1 MNKSRVAV
9 IGTGGCGNKLLDTL
23 LNIDNR
29 YVSLFCNTNI
39 KEMEILDNYNRNT
52 NALYISGAA
61 GSGRDSKVAKE
72 LIKNDKARVGDY
84 LKNRFSQSSGID
96 TFFILA
102 SGDGGSGSGSVSLLT
117 QLIKKSVNPDAKINL
132 LIAAPKLSEKE
143 LSFINFK
150 RLWNDISKLIESGMI
165 NSIQFI
171 DNNKMIDEESFNY
184 EVMKE
189 FDNSLSINSIE
200 IDEEDSKRVN
210 TANGYKVTLNINSKH
225 KPLKMAV
232 DNAIKTSN
240 FILPEHL
247 ECDYMLSYLDGDIF
261 DSNNLDRLFTV
272 YGMTKSDYHSVEDEP
287 NIIVLGGCEMPSH
300 YIESIEEA
308 EINLR
313 IQKEERD
320 KSKKKMAV
328 VAVDEDDTQ
337 TSSKTNTLEE
347 SNLKSKKGKKK
358 KMSDREF
365 LNKLNEM
372 DDLW

>member
-1 MNKSRVAV
+1 MNKSRIAV

-29 YVSLFCNTNI
+29 YVPVFCNTNI
-39 KEMEILDNYNRNT
+39 KEMEILDNYDKDT
-52 NALYISGAA
+52 NALYIAGAA

-72 LIKNDKARVGDY
+72 LILKDKARVGDY
-84 LKNRFSQSSGID
+84 LKNRFSESSGVN

-117 QLIKKSVNPDAKINL
+117 QIIKKSVNRDAKINL

-143 LSFINFK
+143 LSFANFK
-150 RLWNDISKLIESGMI
+150 RLWNDIAKLIEAGML
-165 NSIQFI
+165 NSVQFI
-171 DNNKMIDEESFNY
+171 DNNKMYDEEEFNY

-189 FDNSLSINSIE
+189 FNDSLSINSIE
-200 IDEEDSKRVN
+200 IDEKDSERVN
-210 TANGYKVTLNINSKH
+210 TAPGYKVTLSIDSKY

-232 DNAIKTSN
+232 DNAIKDSN

-261 DSNNLDRLFTV
+261 DNSKLDRLFTI
-272 YGMTKSDYHSVEDEP
+272 YRMAKSDYHSVEDEP
-287 NIIVLGGCEMPSH
+287 NILVLGGCEMPVH
-300 YIESIEEA
+300 YMELIEEA
-308 EINLR
+308 ELNLKL
-313 IQKEERD
+313 QKEERD
-320 KSKKKMAV
+320 RSRAKM
-328 VAVDEDDTQ
+328 VAVSIDEDDDIKKDNKTEEIF
-337 TSSKTNTLEE
+337 SKP
-347 SNLKSKKGKKK
+347 KKGKKK

-365 LNKLNEM
+365 LNRLNEM

>member
-1 MNKSRVAV
+1 MNKSRIAV

-39 KEMEILDNYNRNT
+39 REMEILDNYNKDT
-52 NALYISGAA
+52 NALYIAGAS

-72 LIKNDKARVGDY
+72 LIIRDKARVGDY
-84 LKNRFSQSSGID
+84 LKNRFSESSGIN
-96 TFFILA
+96 TFFIIA

-117 QLIKKSVNPDAKINL
+117 QIIKRNVNSKAKINL

-143 LSFINFK
+143 LSFANFK
-150 RLWNDISKLIESGMI
+150 RLWNDIAKLIEAGML

-171 DNNKMIDEESFNY
+171 DNNKMYDEEEFNY
-184 EVMKE
+184 AVMKE
-189 FDNSLSINSIE
+189 FDDSLSINSIE
-200 IDEEDSKRVN
+200 IDEKDSERVN
-210 TANGYKVTLNINSKH
+210 TAPGYKVTLSIDSKY

-232 DNAIKTSN
+232 DNAIKNSN

-247 ECDYMLSYLDGDIF
+247 ECDYMLSYLDGDVF
-261 DSNNLDRLFTV
+261 DNSHLERLFTT

-287 NIIVLGGCEMPSH
+287 NIIVLGGCEMPVQ
-300 YIESIEEA
+300 YMELIEEA
-308 EINLR
+308 EMNLK
-313 IQKEERD
+313 IQKEERN
-320 KSKKKMAV
+320 KSRVKMV
-328 VAVDEDDTQ
+328 SVTIDEDDEPIIIKSEDSDEA
-337 TSSKTNTLEE
+337 TS
-347 SNLKSKKGKKK
+347 KSKKGKKK

-365 LNKLNEM
+365 LNRLNEM